1 MKTYM
6 EDNVVEM
13 LNGCICCT
21 VRKDLSEVLKKF
33 IDNKLVD
40 SLDGVI
46 VETTGLADPSP
57 VVSTFWLYED
67 VAER

>member
-1 MKTYM
+1 MKTFM

-33 IDNKLVD
+33 INNKLVD

-57 VVSTFWLYED
+57 VVSTFWL
-67 VAER
+67 

>member
-1 MKTYM
+1 M

-33 IDNKLVD
+33 INNKLVD